1 MGNYFQE
8 KSSKKLPPNIMSTN
22 KSLNEPAY
30 IELSLDNQIS
40 SQVSGLLNQINF
52 SKIKRDELAK
62 SLREQANRLSD
73 HSNIF
78 LKLRAILIVMADLVT
93 HGWKI
98 HLKDEKT
105 MDINN
110 DNKILFEEPE
120 IIESNQSKS
129 EIRRK
134 IKDSLMIGVKKQI
147 ESPGTS
153 TFIRKMHSRTRTTK
167 SIDCLIDEPTELIKA
182 LTEKS
187 QSSNDHLKKIIDPY
201 IQPVDSKTR
210 DAFTNLRLSD
220 VWKYFRHTWS
230 LEYKTNP

>member
-1 MGNYFQE
+1 
-8 KSSKKLPPNIMSTN
+8 MSTN